1 MNHECFDDFVSAFVA
16 QTKQYNLGHPLDDK
30 VNLGPMV
37 SIGAAN
43 SARAQL
49 RDALALA
56 KALLTYENYD
66 QQESAYLAPQVLVGV
81 NHTMAIM
88 REESFAPIIGIM
100 PVSSDDEAVHLMN
113 DSEFGLTA
121 SVWTDDHESAIAI
134 GDRVHTGTFYESLRL
149 LDPALVWTGVKNSGR
164 GYSLSKL
171 GFEQLTR
178 AVLSS

>member
-1 MNHECFDDFVSAFVA
+1 
-16 QTKQYNLGHPLDDK
+16 
-30 VNLGPMV
+30 
-37 SIGAAN
+37 
-43 SARAQL
+43 
-49 RDALALA
+49 
-56 KALLTYENYD
+56 
-66 QQESAYLAPQVLVGV
+66 
-81 NHTMAIM
+81 MAIM

-134 GDRVHTGTFYESLRL
+134 GDRVHTGTFMNRCDY

-178 AVLSS
+178 AKSYHLKSDC